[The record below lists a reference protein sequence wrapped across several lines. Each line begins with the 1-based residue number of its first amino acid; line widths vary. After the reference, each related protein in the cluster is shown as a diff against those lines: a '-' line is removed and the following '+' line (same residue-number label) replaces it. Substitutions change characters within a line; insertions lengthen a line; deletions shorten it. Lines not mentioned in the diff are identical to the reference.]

1 MPARAIRRAERSAKA
16 REVGV
21 ALREAGDIFASPERL
36 TAIAERW
43 AHHPAVAET
52 LAKNTSAPPQALGV
66 LLMRVPFA
74 VAKNPVLVLAPLE
87 DPEFLLRAS
96 PYALGRFLMRPE
108 APLSLI
114 MLLAAHPD
122 PVIAEAAAGHVTLA
136 GEATYED
143 FKSFFKALPPGDLEL
158 RTTLVAAG
166 ALERRWLPRGTVVSP
181 STEAPPIGQA
191 LAQEGTQLQLLALRS
206 LRVDPDEYIGA
217 SSPYVRMGALL
228 NPRLGRSALST
239 RAIDSHRLVR
249 ALAQARLTNLEFRF

>member
-1 MPARAIRRAERSAKA
+1 MARAIRRAERSAKA

-21 ALREAGDIFASPERL
+21 ALREAGDLFASPERL

-52 LAKNTSAPPQALGV
+52 LAKNPSAPPQALGE

-74 VAKNPVLVLAPLE
+74 VAKNPALVLAPLE
-87 DPEFLLRAS
+87 DPDFLLRAS

-114 MLLAAHPD
+114 LLLSAHPN

-143 FKSFFKALPPGDLEL
+143 FEAFFKALPPGDLEL
-158 RTTLVAAG
+158 RTALVAAG
-166 ALERRWLPRGTVVSP
+166 ALERRWLPRGTVVRAS
-181 STEAPPIGQA
+181 SEAPPVGQA

-206 LRVDPDEYIGA
+206 RRIDPDEYIGA
-217 SSPYVRMGALL
+217 SSPYARLGALL
-228 NPRLGRSALST
+228 NPRLGRSAISS
-239 RAIDSHRLVR
+239 RALDSHRLVR
-249 ALAQARLTNLEFRF
+249 ALAQTRLNDPEFRF